1 VRELPKSLE
10 YERSILGALIL
21 EPEMMSDVEIEMES
35 DDFSHSNH
43 SNLYKLLQRL
53 YKEQKHL
60 DLVSLCQYIGETE
73 SGDLYG
79 GFTYVSSLPDYCAT
93 SVNISY
99 YAREVRKRSIRRR
112 LIQSAQKLE
121 NLANDPTMDVDELI
135 EKGQQDL
142 LTVSGLQRDKV
153 WQDGESLV
161 SAAHTKWI
169 ERQKRFSDGAS
180 NGLTTGF
187 NDLDRLL
194 CGMETGLYLLA
205 ARPSMG
211 KTALALNMAISVL
224 RQDIPVA
231 FFSLEM
237 DSQQL
242 MDRLAACLS
251 GIDSQRIRSGD
262 LSDDDWDKLETDAMN
277 FIHSAPLFVQ
287 DRAGITVSEIHAM
300 ARRIKV
306 KNPNLGIVIVD
317 YLQLIKTGESETQEQ
332 SVSALSLAM
341 KTMSREL
348 DLPVLCLAQLNRS
361 CESRDS
367 KRPKLSDLR
376 GSGSLE
382 QDADAVMFLFRE
394 AYYRPEKDETLA
406 EISVKK
412 HRNGPTGS
420 VMLHWNKEQQRFS
433 NWVEPM
439 RSHRDGYSPPMNSW
453 GD

>member
-1 VRELPKSLE
+1 MKELPKSIE

-21 EPEMMSDVEIEMES
+21 EPQLYADVEVDMDV
-35 DDFSHSNH
+35 DDFSGTHH
-43 SNLYKLLQRL
+43 ANLFKLIKSL
-53 YKEQKHL
+53 YTEHKHL
-60 DLVSLCQYIGETE
+60 DLVSLCQHISETD
-73 SGDLYG
+73 SSDLYG
-79 GFTYVSSLPDYCAT
+79 GISYVSSLSDHCCTTANLSFY
-93 SVNISY
+93 SK
-99 YAREVRKRSIRRR
+99 EVRKRSIRRR
-112 LIQSAQKLE
+112 LIYSAQNLQ
-121 NLANDPTMDVDELI
+121 NLATNPNMEVDELI
-135 EKGQQDL
+135 ERGQKDL
-142 LTVSGLQRDKV
+142 LSVSGLQRDKV
-153 WQDGESLV
+153 WQDGKTLV
-161 SAAHTKWI
+161 GNAQEKWV
-169 ERQKRFSDGAS
+169 ERQNRFQAGVS
-180 NGLTTGF
+180 NGLATGF
-187 NDLDRLL
+187 EELDTML

-224 RQDIPVA
+224 RQDFPVA

-242 MDRLAACLS
+242 MDRLAACIS
-251 GIDSQRIRSGD
+251 GVDSQKIRSGD
-262 LSDDDWDKLETDAMN
+262 LSDEDWDGLDEAMN
-277 FIHSAPLFVQ
+277 FLYEAPLFVQ
-287 DRAGITVSEIHAM
+287 DRAGVTVSEIHAM

-306 KNPNLGIVIVD
+306 KNPDLKLVVVD
-317 YLQLIKTGESETQEQ
+317 YLQLIKTADSESQEQ

-348 DLPVLCLAQLNRS
+348 EIPVLCLAQLNRS

-406 EISVKK
+406 EVSVKK

-420 VMLHWNKEQQRFS
+420 VRLHWNKQLQRFS

-439 RSHRDGYSPPMNSW
+439 RSHRDGFSRPMNHW

>member
-21 EPEMMSDVEIEMES
+21 EPQLLSDVEVDMDV
-35 DDFSHSNH
+35 DDFSGTHH
-43 SNLYKLLQRL
+43 SNLFKLIKSL
-53 YKEQKHL
+53 YAEHKHL
-60 DLVSLCQYIGETE
+60 DLVSLCHHIAETD

-79 GFTYVSSLPDYCAT
+79 GISYVSSLSDHCVT
-93 SVNISY
+93 TTNLSY
-99 YAREVRKRSIRRR
+99 YAKEVRKRSIRRR
-112 LIQSAQKLE
+112 LIYSAQNLQ
-121 NLANDPTMDVDELI
+121 NLASNPDMGVDELI
-135 EKGQQDL
+135 EKGQKDL
-142 LTVSGLQRDKV
+142 LAVSGLQRDKI
-153 WQDGESLV
+153 WQDGKTLV
-161 SAAHTKWI
+161 GNAQEKWI
-169 ERQKRFSDGAS
+169 ERQNRFQAGVS
-180 NGLTTGF
+180 NGLATGF
-187 NDLDRLL
+187 SELDTML

-224 RQDIPVA
+224 RQDLPVA

-242 MDRLAACLS
+242 MDRLAACIS
-251 GIDSQRIRSGD
+251 GVDSQKIRSGD
-262 LSDDDWDKLETDAMN
+262 LSNDDWDGLDEAMN
-277 FIHSAPLFVQ
+277 FLYEAPLFVQ
-287 DRAGITVSEIHAM
+287 DKAGVTVSEIHAM

-306 KNPNLGIVIVD
+306 KNPDLKLVVVD
-317 YLQLIKTGESETQEQ
+317 YLQLIKTADSESQEQ

-348 DLPVLCLAQLNRS
+348 DIPVLCLAQLNRS

-406 EISVKK
+406 EVSVKK

-420 VMLHWNKEQQRFS
+420 VRLHWNKQLQRFS
-433 NWVEPM
+433 DWVEPM
-439 RSHRDGYSPPMNSW
+439 RSHRDGFSRPMSHW